1 MRNLKPQPIQYIE
14 TLWLHFKKREK
25 NWGKIIDE
33 ENAESK
39 IEETKQNKEEKKR
52 ISVFPT
58 KKNELS
64 LLIILF
70 LF

>member
-1 MRNLKPQPIQYIE
+1 MKKMLNQKLK
-14 TLWLHFKKREK
+14 
-25 NWGKIIDE
+25 
-33 ENAESK
+33 
-39 IEETKQNKEEKKR
+39 KQNKEEEKEKR

>member
-1 MRNLKPQPIQYIE
+1 M
-14 TLWLHFKKREK
+14 KKMLNQKLRK
-25 NWGKIIDE
+25 
-33 ENAESK
+33 
-39 IEETKQNKEEKKR
+39 TKQNKEEEKEKEKR

>member
-1 MRNLKPQPIQYIE
+1 MKKMLNQKLK
-14 TLWLHFKKREK
+14 
-25 NWGKIIDE
+25 
-33 ENAESK
+33 
-39 IEETKQNKEEKKR
+39 KQNKEEEEKR

>member
-1 MRNLKPQPIQYIE
+1 MKKMLNQKLK
-14 TLWLHFKKREK
+14 
-25 NWGKIIDE
+25 
-33 ENAESK
+33 
-39 IEETKQNKEEKKR
+39 KQNKEEEEKKEKEKR

>member
-1 MRNLKPQPIQYIE
+1 MKKMLNQKLKKE
-14 TLWLHFKKREK
+14 
-25 NWGKIIDE
+25 DE
-33 ENAESK
+33 
-39 IEETKQNKEEKKR
+39 KR

>member
-1 MRNLKPQPIQYIE
+1 MKKMLNQKLK
-14 TLWLHFKKREK
+14 
-25 NWGKIIDE
+25 
-33 ENAESK
+33 
-39 IEETKQNKEEKKR
+39 KQNKEEEKEKEKR